1 LLPSF
6 ETVARNRARP
16 PQDDAGGV
24 AMDDTKRLSINQI
37 CVLPQW
43 SLAQAIDAL
52 VRHRVPAISVW
63 REKLHEI
70 GVAEAKKR
78 IDAAG
83 LAVSGLCFAGLISS
97 PDRAEA
103 AKARD
108 DVRRAI
114 DEATGIGAACLVFLS
129 GGVDPRDKDLASARA
144 RVLDGLAQL
153 ADHARQ
159 AAVIIAIEPLHPMA
173 CATRSVLTTLKLAN
187 DWCDALKAE
196 DVFGITV
203 DAYVTWWDPELA
215 QEIARAGK
223 RIRAF
228 HVSDWLVDTQDLRLD
243 RGMPGDGVI
252 DLPAIRRMVE
262 TAGYTGHVEVEILSA
277 RNWWKRDPD
286 DVVRTI
292 KERYA
297 TAV

>member
-1 LLPSF
+1 MIK
-6 ETVARNRARP
+6 VADLA
-16 PQDDAGGV
+16 
-24 AMDDTKRLSINQI
+24 RLSINQI

-43 SLAQAIDAL
+43 SLQQAIEGLA
-52 VRHRVPAISVW
+52 RHGVGAISVW
-63 REKLHEI
+63 REKLAEI

-78 IDAAG
+78 IDGAG

-97 PDRAEA
+97 ADAAEA
-103 AKARD
+103 AQARD

-114 DEATGIGAACLVFLS
+114 DEAAGIGAACLVFLS
-129 GGVDPRDKDLASARA
+129 GGVDARDKDLAATRA

-153 ADHARQ
+153 ADHARG
-159 AAVIIAIEPLHPMA
+159 ARVVIAIEPLHPMA

-187 DWCDALKAE
+187 DWCDALGAE

-203 DAYVTWWDPELA
+203 DAYVTWWDPELSA
-215 QEIARAGK
+215 QIARAGK

-228 HVSDWLVDTQDLRLD
+228 HVSDWLLDTQDLRLD

-252 DLPAIRRMVE
+252 DLPAIRRLVE
-262 TAGYTGHVEVEILSA
+262 AAGYAGHVEVEIMSA
-277 RNWWKRDPD
+277 RNWWKHDPD
-286 DVVRTI
+286 EVVRTI
-292 KERYA
+292 VARFA

>member
-1 LLPSF
+1 MPGL
-6 ETVARNRARP
+6 A
-16 PQDDAGGV
+16 
-24 AMDDTKRLSINQI
+24 RLSINQI

-43 SLAQAIDAL
+43 SLAQAIDGLA
-52 VRHRVPAISVW
+52 RHGVGAISVW

-70 GVAEAKKR
+70 GVVEARKR
-78 IDAAG
+78 IDGAG
-83 LAVSGLCFAGLISS
+83 LKVSGLCFAGLISS
-97 PDRAEA
+97 ADAAEA

-114 DEATGIGAACLVFLS
+114 DEAAGIGAACLVFLS
-129 GGVDPRDKDLASARA
+129 GGVDARDKDLAATRA
-144 RVLDGLAQL
+144 RVFEGLAQL

-159 AAVIIAIEPLHPMA
+159 AGVVIAIEPLHPMA

-187 DWCDALKAE
+187 DWCDALGAE
-196 DVFGITV
+196 DVFGMTV
-203 DAYVTWWDPELA
+203 DAYVTWWDPELPA
-215 QEIARAGK
+215 QIARAGK

-252 DLPAIRRMVE
+252 DLAGIRRMVE
-262 TAGYTGHVEVEILSA
+262 AAGYTGHVEVEIMSA

-286 DVVRTI
+286 EVVRTI
-292 KERYA
+292 VARYA

>member
-1 LLPSF
+1 MPDL
-6 ETVARNRARP
+6 A
-16 PQDDAGGV
+16 
-24 AMDDTKRLSINQI
+24 RLSINQI

-43 SLAQAIDAL
+43 SLKQAIDGLA
-52 VRHRVPAISVW
+52 RHKVPAISVW

-78 IDAAG
+78 IDGAG

-97 PDRAEA
+97 ADAAEA

-108 DVRRAI
+108 DVRRAL
-114 DEATGIGAACLVFLS
+114 DEAAGIGAACVVFLS
-129 GGVDPRDKDLASARA
+129 GGVDRRDKDLAATRA
-144 RVLDGLAQL
+144 RVLDGLARL

-159 AAVIIAIEPLHPMA
+159 AGVVIAIEPLHPMA

-187 DWCDALKAE
+187 DWCDALAAE

-203 DAYVTWWDPELA
+203 DAYVTWWDPELP

-262 TAGYTGHVEVEILSA
+262 AAGYAGHVEVEILSA
-277 RNWWKRDPD
+277 REWWKRDPD
-286 DVVRTI
+286 EVVRTI
-292 KERYA
+292 IERFA
-297 TAV
+297 TSI

>member
-1 LLPSF
+1 MSDLS
-6 ETVARNRARP
+6 
-16 PQDDAGGV
+16 
-24 AMDDTKRLSINQI
+24 RLSINQI

-43 SLAQAIDAL
+43 SLAQAIEGLA
-52 VRHRVPAISVW
+52 RFRVPAISVW
-63 REKLHEI
+63 RDKLAEI
-70 GVAEAKKR
+70 GVAEARKR
-78 IDAAG
+78 IDGAG

-97 PDRAEA
+97 ADAAEA
-103 AKARD
+103 TKARD

-114 DEATGIGAACLVFLS
+114 DEAAGIGAACLVFLA
-129 GGVDPRDKDLASARA
+129 GGVDARDKDLAATRA

-153 ADHARQ
+153 AGHARK
-159 AAVIIAIEPLHPMA
+159 AGVVIAIEPLHPMS

-187 DWCDALKAE
+187 DWCDALAAA
-196 DVFGITV
+196 DVFGIV
-203 DAYVTWWDPELA
+203 LDAYVTWWDPELPA
-215 QEIARAGK
+215 QIARAGK

-228 HVSDWLVDTQDLRLD
+228 HVSDWLLDTCDLRLD

-262 TAGYTGHVEVEILSA
+262 AAGYDGHFEVEIMSA

-292 KERYA
+292 IERYA
-297 TAV
+297 TAL

>member
-1 LLPSF
+1 MIKVPDQ
-6 ETVARNRARP
+6 T
-16 PQDDAGGV
+16 
-24 AMDDTKRLSINQI
+24 RLSINQI

-43 SLAQAIDAL
+43 SLAQAIDGLA
-52 VRHRVPAISVW
+52 RHGVGAISVW
-63 REKLHEI
+63 REKLAEI
-70 GVAEAKKR
+70 GLAEARKR
-78 IDAAG
+78 IDGAG

-97 PDRAEA
+97 ADAAEA

-114 DEATGIGAACLVFLS
+114 DEAAGIGAACLVFLS
-129 GGVDPRDKDLASARA
+129 GGVDARDKDLAATRA

-153 ADHARQ
+153 AGHARD
-159 AAVIIAIEPLHPMA
+159 AGVVIAIEPLHPMA

-187 DWCDALKAE
+187 DWCDALNAE
-196 DVFGITV
+196 DVFAITV
-203 DAYVTWWDPELA
+203 DAYVTWWDPELPE
-215 QEIARAGK
+215 QIARAGK

-228 HVSDWLVDTQDLRLD
+228 HVSDWLLDTQDLRLD

-252 DLPAIRRMVE
+252 DLAAIRRMVE
-262 TAGYTGHVEVEILSA
+262 AAGYTGHVEVEIMSA
-277 RNWWKRDPD
+277 RHWWKRDPD

-292 KERYA
+292 VARYA

>member
-1 LLPSF
+1 
-6 ETVARNRARP
+6 VARE
-16 PQDDAGGV
+16 AGRDRGV
-24 AMDDTKRLSINQI
+24 
-37 CVLPQW
+37 
-43 SLAQAIDAL
+43 
-52 VRHRVPAISVW
+52 
-63 REKLHEI
+63 
-70 GVAEAKKR
+70 GEAKKR
-78 IDAAG
+78 IDGAG

-97 PDRAEA
+97 SDPAEA

-108 DVRRAI
+108 DVRRAL
-114 DEATGIGAACLVFLS
+114 DEAAGIGAACLVFLS
-129 GGVDPRDKDLASARA
+129 GGVDPRDKDLAGARA

-153 ADHARQ
+153 KDHAR
-159 AAVIIAIEPLHPMA
+159 AAGVIIAIEPLHPMA

-187 DWCDALKAE
+187 DWCDALGAE

-203 DAYVTWWDPELA
+203 DAYVTWWDPELPA
-215 QEIARAGK
+215 QIARAGK

-228 HVSDWLVDTQDLRLD
+228 HVSDWLTDTQDLRFD

-262 TAGYTGHVEVEILSA
+262 AAGYTGHVEVEILSA

-286 DVVRTI
+286 DVVCTI
-292 KERYA
+292 KERYV

>member
-1 LLPSF
+1 MIK
-6 ETVARNRARP
+6 VADLAR
-16 PQDDAGGV
+16 V
-24 AMDDTKRLSINQI
+24 SINQI

-43 SLAQAIDAL
+43 SLAQAIDGLA
-52 VRHRVPAISVW
+52 RHGVPAISVW
-63 REKLHEI
+63 REKLAEI

-78 IDAAG
+78 IDGAG

-97 PDRAEA
+97 ADAAEA

-114 DEATGIGAACLVFLS
+114 DEAAGIGAACLVFLS
-129 GGVDPRDKDLASARA
+129 GGVDARDKDLAATRA

-153 ADHARQ
+153 ADHARG
-159 AAVIIAIEPLHPMA
+159 ARVVIAIEPLHPMA

-187 DWCDALKAE
+187 DWCDALGAE

-203 DAYVTWWDPELA
+203 DAYVTWWDPELRE
-215 QEIARAGK
+215 QIARAAK

-262 TAGYTGHVEVEILSA
+262 AAGYAGHVEVEIMSA

-292 KERYA
+292 IDRYA
-297 TAV
+297 SAV

>member
-1 LLPSF
+1 MADLS
-6 ETVARNRARP
+6 
-16 PQDDAGGV
+16 
-24 AMDDTKRLSINQI
+24 RLSINQI
-37 CVLPQW
+37 CALPQW
-43 SLAQAIDAL
+43 SLAQAIDGLA
-52 VRHRVPAISVW
+52 RHGVPAISVW

-78 IDAAG
+78 IDGAG

-97 PDRAEA
+97 SDKEEA

-114 DEATGIGAACLVFLS
+114 DETAGIGAACLVFLS
-129 GGVDPRDKDLASARA
+129 GGVDPRDKDLAATRA

-153 ADHARQ
+153 TDHARQ
-159 AAVIIAIEPLHPMA
+159 AGVIIAIEPLHPMA

-187 DWCDALKAE
+187 DWCDAIGAE
-196 DVFGITV
+196 DAFGVTV

-215 QEIARAGK
+215 EQIARAGK

-252 DLPAIRRMVE
+252 DLPAICRMVE
-262 TAGYTGHVEVEILSA
+262 AAGYTGHVEVEILSA

-286 DVVRTI
+286 VVVRTI

-297 TAV
+297 SAV

>member
-1 LLPSF
+1 MADL
-6 ETVARNRARP
+6 R
-16 PQDDAGGV
+16 
-24 AMDDTKRLSINQI
+24 RLSINQI

-43 SLAQAIDAL
+43 SLAQAIDGLA
-52 VRHRVPAISVW
+52 RHGVGAISVW
-63 REKLHEI
+63 REKLAEI

-78 IDAAG
+78 IDGAG

-97 PDRAEA
+97 ADAAEA

-108 DVRRAI
+108 DVKRAI
-114 DEATGIGAACLVFLS
+114 DEAAGIGAECLVFLS
-129 GGVDPRDKDLASARA
+129 GGVDPREKDLPATRA
-144 RVLDGLAQL
+144 RVLDGLGDL

-159 AAVIIAIEPLHPMA
+159 AGVVVAIEPLHPMA
-173 CATRSVLTTLKLAN
+173 CATRSVLTTVKLAN
-187 DWCDALKAE
+187 DWCDALAAE
-196 DVFGITV
+196 DVFGITL
-203 DAYVTWWDPELA
+203 DAYVTWWDPELPA
-215 QEIARAGK
+215 QIARAGK
-223 RIRAF
+223 RIQAF

-262 TAGYTGHVEVEILSA
+262 AAGYGGHVEVEIMSA

-292 KERYA
+292 VERFA
-297 TAV
+297 TEV

>member
-1 LLPSF
+1 MIKMPDLS
-6 ETVARNRARP
+6 
-16 PQDDAGGV
+16 
-24 AMDDTKRLSINQI
+24 RLSINQI

-43 SLAQAIDAL
+43 SLAQAIEGLA
-52 VRHRVPAISVW
+52 RHGVPAISVW

-70 GVAEAKKR
+70 GVAEAKKS
-78 IDAAG
+78 IDGAG

-97 PDRAEA
+97 ADAAEA

-114 DEATGIGAACLVFLS
+114 DEAAGIGAACLVFLS
-129 GGVDPRDKDLASARA
+129 GGVDARDKDLAATRA
-144 RVLDGLAQL
+144 RVLDGLARL

-159 AAVIIAIEPLHPMA
+159 AGVVIAIEPLHPMA

-187 DWCDALKAE
+187 DWCDALNAE

-203 DAYVTWWDPELA
+203 DAYVTWWDPELPG
-215 QEIARAGK
+215 EIARAGK

-228 HVSDWLVDTQDLRLD
+228 HVSDWLLDTQDLRLD

-252 DLPAIRRMVE
+252 DLPSIRRMVE
-262 TAGYTGHVEVEILSA
+262 AAGYTGHVEVEIMSA

-292 KERYA
+292 VARYA

>member
-1 LLPSF
+1 MIKMPDL
-6 ETVARNRARP
+6 A
-16 PQDDAGGV
+16 
-24 AMDDTKRLSINQI
+24 RLSINQI

-43 SLAQAIDAL
+43 SLAQAIEGLA
-52 VRHRVPAISVW
+52 RHGVPAISVW

-70 GVAEAKKR
+70 GVAEAKKS
-78 IDAAG
+78 IDGAG

-97 PDRAEA
+97 ADAAEA

-114 DEATGIGAACLVFLS
+114 DEAAGIGAACLVFLS
-129 GGVDPRDKDLASARA
+129 GGVDARDKDLAATRA
-144 RVLDGLAQL
+144 RVLDGLVRL

-159 AAVIIAIEPLHPMA
+159 AGVVVAIEPLHPMA

-187 DWCDALKAE
+187 DWCDALQAE
-196 DVFGITV
+196 DAFGITV
-203 DAYVTWWDPELA
+203 DAYVTWWDPELPG
-215 QEIARAGK
+215 EIARAGK

-252 DLPAIRRMVE
+252 DLPSIRRMVE
-262 TAGYTGHVEVEILSA
+262 AAGYTGHVEVEIMSA

-292 KERYA
+292 VARYA

>member
-1 LLPSF
+1 MPDF
-6 ETVARNRARP
+6 A
-16 PQDDAGGV
+16 
-24 AMDDTKRLSINQI
+24 RLSINQI

-43 SLAQAIDAL
+43 SLAQAIEGL
-52 VRHRVPAISVW
+52 KRHRVPAISVW
-63 REKLHEI
+63 RDKLAEI

-78 IDAAG
+78 IDGAG

-97 PDRAEA
+97 VDPPEA

-114 DEATGIGAACLVFLS
+114 DEAAGIGAACLVFLS
-129 GGVDPRDKDLASARA
+129 GGVDARDKDLAAARG

-153 ADHARQ
+153 ADHARG
-159 AAVIIAIEPLHPMA
+159 AGVVVAIEPLHPMS

-187 DWCDALKAE
+187 DWCDALAAE
-196 DVFGITV
+196 DVFGIAL
-203 DAYVTWWDPELA
+203 DAYVTWWDPELPA
-215 QEIARAGK
+215 QIARAGK

-228 HVSDWLVDTQDLRLD
+228 HVSDWLVDTCDLRLD

-252 DLPAIRRMVE
+252 DLAAIRRMAE
-262 TAGYTGHVEVEILSA
+262 AAGYDGHVEVEIMSA

-286 DVVRTI
+286 EVVRTI
-292 KERYA
+292 VERYA

>member
-1 LLPSF
+1 M
-6 ETVARNRARP
+6 A
-16 PQDDAGGV
+16 DI
-24 AMDDTKRLSINQI
+24 KRLSINQI

-43 SLAQAIDAL
+43 SLKQAIEGL
-52 VRHRVPAISVW
+52 VRHKVPAISVW
-63 REKLHEI
+63 REKLAEI
-70 GVAEAKKR
+70 GVAEAKRR
-78 IDAAG
+78 IDGAG

-97 PDRAEA
+97 ADAAEA
-103 AKARD
+103 GKARD
-108 DVRRAI
+108 DVRRAL
-114 DEATGIGAACLVFLS
+114 DEAAGIGAPCLVFLS
-129 GGVDPRDKDLASARA
+129 GGVDQRDKDLAATRA

-159 AAVIIAIEPLHPMA
+159 AGVVIAIEPLHPMA

-187 DWCDALKAE
+187 DWCDALGAA

-215 QEIARAGK
+215 REIARAGK
-223 RIRAF
+223 RIHAF

-252 DLPAIRRMVE
+252 DLPAIRRMVDA
-262 TAGYTGHVEVEILSA
+262 AGYAGHVEVEILSA
-277 RNWWKRDPD
+277 RDWWKRDPD
-286 DVVRTI
+286 EVVRTI
-292 KERYA
+292 IARYA